1 MDPRWLRERVP
12 PPRLLLIA
20 AAAVSSA
27 CVSGRI
33 LEGYPGYP
41 FLSFTVPAASDST
54 FFMLQDALE
63 AEGFELDYTE
73 RDAGAINTRPSERP
87 AGPLLL
93 TVIVDTASSG
103 ASTGASSRVWVAGYR
118 PVPDGARRVNPL
130 REDAWADLREITAR
144 VSDRVGGSPPEEPD
158 TPKR

>member
-1 MDPRWLRERVP
+1 MHPTRLRECVP
-12 PPRLLLIA
+12 PARLLLLA

-41 FLSFTVPAASDST
+41 FLSFTVPAAPDST
-54 FFMLQDALE
+54 FFRLQDALE
-63 AEGFELDYTE
+63 TEGFELDYSE
-73 RDAGAINTRPSERP
+73 LDAGMINTRSSERA

-93 TVIVDTASSG
+93 TLVVDTASGG

-118 PVPDGARRVNPL
+118 LVPDGARRISPL
-130 REDAWADLREITAR
+130 REEAWADLREIAAR

-158 TPKR
+158 PPKR